1 MSSKSGILLAA
12 ALVAAPLGTA
22 RAGGAE
28 PISPTTYPL
37 AIVSVYDLAQDAF
50 ATSTALYFA
59 LNGDLAR
66 EGFLGRLSVSTD
78 SYSYD
83 LPGAPGGD
91 IDGDAWGIDAMLG
104 YRWIRGDV
112 ASSLFVGAEHQ
123 DHDLSPNDLGNPVR
137 DSETGFKVAFDITKA
152 PSAYSPVYA
161 ELAASYST
169 AFDTYQVDGR
179 LGYSFDGFIIGPE
192 AWLMGDESSDAQRIG
207 GFLKTS
213 LPPLLFSDVST
224 AITVSAG
231 YQFVDDD
238 NGRSTFGSDGAYGSV
253 RFTTLVGESWFA
265 PFR

>member
-1 MSSKSGILLAA
+1 PRRPSGLAA
-12 ALVAAPLGTA
+12 
-22 RAGGAE
+22 
-28 PISPTTYPL
+28 PISPEAYPL
-37 AIVSVYDLAQDAF
+37 AIVGGYDWAKDAF
-50 ATSTALYFA
+50 ASATALYFA

-66 EGFLGRLSVSTD
+66 EGFVARLSVSTD
-78 SYSYD
+78 AYSYD

-123 DHDLSPNDLGNPVR
+123 DHDLSPNDPLNPVR
-137 DSETGFKVAFDITKA
+137 GSETGFKVAFDITKA
-152 PSAYSPVYA
+152 PSAYSPLDA

-179 LGYSFDGFIIGPE
+179 IGYAFDRIIAGPE
-192 AWLMGDESSDAQRIG
+192 AWLLGDEASDAQRIG
-207 GFLKTS
+207 GFLKTT

-224 AITVSAG
+224 AVTLSAG